1 MKSTTIILTLFAAVI
16 LIGSAVAAPPE
27 PPAGETFVEFDKAP
41 DPVDGFQSLF
51 KNVNYPKSAKKDG
64 VEGIVFVSVVI
75 GIDGSVT
82 DLEITESVRK
92 DLDQA
97 AMEAIKKTKSKKLI
111 LQLSNHHLNQRA
123 LIRRKLKF
131 LKKIRQNLNHLR
143 KLLLYRNL

>member
-41 DPVDGFQSLF
+41 EPVDGFQSIF
-51 KNVNYPKSAKKDG
+51 ENVNYPKSAKKDG

-75 GIDGSVT
+75 GIDGSVSG
-82 DLEITESVRK
+82 LEITESVRK

-97 AMEAIKKTKSKKLI
+97 AMEAIKKTKWLPAQKDNQPVACRITIPIQFKLKSKK
-111 LQLSNHHLNQRA
+111 
-123 LIRRKLKF
+123 
-131 LKKIRQNLNHLR
+131 
-143 KLLLYRNL
+143 